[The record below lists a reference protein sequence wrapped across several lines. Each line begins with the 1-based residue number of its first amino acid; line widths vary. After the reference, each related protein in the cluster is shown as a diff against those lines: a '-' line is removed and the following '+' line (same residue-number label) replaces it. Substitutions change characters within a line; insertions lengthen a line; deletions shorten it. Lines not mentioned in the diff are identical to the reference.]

1 MSSKVIDE
9 RILSMKFDNKQF
21 ESAVSTTMNT
31 LTKLKMKLDAMGVT
45 KGLEKLSQA
54 AKSVRSNGLNDLS
67 DGVETVQ
74 ARFSALQIVAMTA
87 ISRITNSVMTLGK
100 KLVSAVTVDPIKDGF
115 REYETQMNAVQTILA
130 NTQKEGTNVKIVNAA
145 LDELNRYA
153 DKTIYNF
160 TEMTRNIGTF
170 TAAGVKL
177 DASVSAI
184 KGIANLAAISGSTSQ
199 QASTAMYQLSQALA
213 AGTIRLMDWNSVV
226 NAGMGGQVFQDA
238 LIRTSEHLKTG
249 AKAAVAAKG
258 SFRESLQTG
267 WLTAE
272 VLTQTLD
279 QFATAADTQEEY
291 QAAVEKFVKQGYSK
305 EEAVQMANM
314 ARTAGEA
321 ATKVKT
327 FTQLIDTVKE
337 ALGSGWT
344 TTWRTIIGDFE
355 DARNLWTDVSDVLN
369 DAINKSS
376 DARNKI
382 VSGWA
387 ELGGRTKLIEG
398 LSNVFKGLASVIKP
412 IQKAFREI
420 FPPTTSKQLLDITE
434 NFRKFSEKLVISDKM
449 AENLKRTFK
458 GLFSIADMVKKAF
471 EIVGGTITKVFST
484 GIFGSI
490 LDIILTIT
498 GAIGDM
504 FTAMNDGFKTSSFL
518 ESLGKMISE
527 IAKVFKSAASG
538 ITVFGD
544 ILTEVG
550 KGVAKALTSIWN
562 GISKVFGWIA
572 DNVTV
577 KDIVAGMVGGGVYKT
592 VKSFTDVFD
601 QIGDT
606 INKIFGKGEG
616 KHTKLGMRISTFF
629 SEVRSAI
636 QAFTTGINIASLVAI
651 AGALGIL
658 AASCRSLASMS
669 IGDLAK
675 SVGAIGAM
683 FLMLN
688 KTFSSISAS
697 IKTFKAKGIV
707 KAGLSAMAIA
717 QAIKILTDAL
727 EKLST
732 MHIEDLAWGL
742 AALAVE
748 MKIFTLGLKSLAEV
762 KIPLTTSVAMLALAE
777 SCDTLGD
784 AMQKFSGIPWQGI
797 AKGLVGMGG
806 ALAIFVKTFKM
817 IGDLESG
824 GMKNM
829 TNATALLIA
838 ANAMKPLAKALTDI
852 SLISWNGIAKG
863 LVGIGVTLGIFVK
876 ALMTLD
882 DLKNIGSFNAILFSE
897 SLVIAAKALK
907 PIGDALSE
915 ISLISWNGI
924 AKGLVGIGGALGAF
938 VISLKVLDGLENI
951 GSFNSI
957 LFSGSLV
964 LAAKAL
970 KPIGDALTEVSAI
983 SWDGI
988 AKGLAGIGGALGAF
1002 VISLKV
1008 LDGLDTGPFS
1018 MLLEGGAILL
1028 AAQALSPIAKALS
1041 EIGSLSWDGVIKGL
1055 TGMGLALTEL
1065 GVVCTVLGKVGNAF
1079 ALLGAASLL
1088 VATKGLEEIASA
1100 LQRLGSMSWSEIGKG
1115 LTAMAAALGEVAL
1128 GSLINTLSGPGAK
1141 SIATIAKPLGDL
1153 ADSVKK
1159 WSGIEVPSN
1168 LGASLASL
1176 AGGVMAFTFS
1186 GFGSGS
1192 LATVAA
1198 PLGTLAD
1205 SVKKWSDGVHVPKDI
1220 GDQLSSLSSGVRS
1233 FTFMF
1238 GAGGSLGS
1246 AAGPL
1251 GTLADSVKKWH
1262 DTHVPKDIETQ
1273 LKSVANGVR
1282 SFTFLFLGGVSLGT
1296 VVGPLGELANSI
1308 KKWSGLDIPKDI
1320 EKQLKSVAN
1329 GISSFTSVFI
1339 AGFSLANVVGP
1350 FEKLVASI
1358 KKLQGLQL
1366 PDGIEGDLSSLANS
1380 IKKFSN
1386 VGDVSAG
1393 AKATQTIASAV
1404 SKLSGV
1410 NYNGVSSGLS
1420 SLAKSLSSFG
1430 SSAKSLSGV
1439 GNSIVSNLINPVKNA
1454 AKQFNTVGK
1463 SISNSIVSGIKSG
1476 RGAITSAMSDTVSTI
1491 VKILTTRVSTFKMI
1505 GNKFS
1510 SQLSSGIK
1518 SGKSGV
1524 NSAADSLVSGASK
1537 KLRDHYN
1544 SFNSAGKYLA
1554 KGFANG
1560 IKSNS
1565 YLSATAARTMGND
1578 AAKIL
1583 RKALNVRSPSRVSYK
1598 IGRFFDI
1605 GFANAISDNS
1615 FRSDNAA
1622 YSMGDNARK
1631 LLSKAISKMSNII
1644 DSDINTQ
1651 PVITPVLD
1659 LSNISSG
1666 AASINGLFGGTQTVG
1681 VRANL
1686 NAINAAMRT
1695 NQNNQNEDVVNAI
1708 DKLRKELNNV
1718 NTGDTYSING
1728 VYAND
1733 DDVIDAIK
1741 SIVRAVKVERRA

>member
-54 AKSVRSNGLNDLS
+54 TKRVKTDGLDDVS

-145 LDELNRYA
+145 LDELNQYA

-249 AKAAVAAKG
+249 AKAAITAKG

-279 QFATAADTQEEY
+279 QFATAADTQKEY

-387 ELGGRTKLIEG
+387 DLGGRTKLIEG

-471 EIVGGTITKVFST
+471 EIVGSTITKVFST

-490 LDIILTIT
+490 VDIILTIT

-504 FTAMNDGFKTSSFL
+504 FTAMNDGFKTSSLL
-518 ESLGKMISE
+518 ESLEKMFSE

-544 ILTEVG
+544 VLTEVG
-550 KGVAKALTSIWN
+550 KGVGKALTSIWN
-562 GISKVFGWIA
+562 GITKVFGWIA
-572 DNVTV
+572 DNVSV

-601 QIGDT
+601 QIGET
-606 INKIFGKGEG
+606 IDKIFGKGEG
-616 KHTKLGMRISTFF
+616 KSTKIGSRISTFF
-629 SEVRSAI
+629 GEVRSAI
-636 QAFTTGINIASLVAI
+636 QAFTSGVNIASLVSI

-669 IGDLAK
+669 AEDLAK
-675 SVGAIGAM
+675 SVGSIGAL
-683 FLMLN
+683 FLMLR
-688 KTFSSISAS
+688 KTFSSISTS
-697 IKTFKAKGIV
+697 IKSFNAKGMV
-707 KAGLSAMAIA
+707 KAGLSSMAIA

-742 AALAVE
+742 AALALE
-748 MKIFTLGLKSLAEV
+748 MKIFTSGLKSLSEV
-762 KIPLTTSVAMLALAE
+762 KIPLTTSVAMMALAE

-797 AKGLVGMGG
+797 ASGLIGMGG

-817 IGDLESG
+817 IGNLKSG

-829 TNATALLIA
+829 ANATALLIA

-863 LVGIGVTLGIFVK
+863 LVGIGGTLAIFVK
-876 ALMTLD
+876 ALM
-882 DLKNIGSFNAILFSE
+882 A
-897 SLVIAAKALK
+897 
-907 PIGDALSE
+907 
-915 ISLISWNGI
+915 
-924 AKGLVGIGGALGAF
+924 
-938 VISLKVLDGLENI
+938 LDGLENI

-988 AKGLAGIGGALGAF
+988 AKGLVGIGGALGAF
-1002 VISLKV
+1002 VISLKA
-1008 LDGLDTGPFS
+1008 LDGLENIGSFNSILFS
-1018 MLLEGGAILL
+1018 GSLVL

-1041 EIGSLSWDGVIKGL
+1041 EIGSLSWEGVIKGL
-1055 TGMGLALTEL
+1055 VGMGLALTEL
-1065 GVVCTVLGKVGNAF
+1065 GVVCTVLGNVGSAF

-1088 VATKGLEEIASA
+1088 VATQGLEEIAIA

-1128 GSLINTLSGPGAK
+1128 GSLLNTLSGPGAK

-1168 LGASLASL
+1168 LGTSLASL

-1186 GFGSGS
+1186 GFGSGA
-1192 LATVAA
+1192 LATVAG

-1262 DTHVPKDIETQ
+1262 DTHVPADIESQ

-1308 KKWSGLDIPKDI
+1308 KKWSGLAIPKDI
-1320 EKQLKSVAN
+1320 ETQLKSVAN
-1329 GISSFTSVFI
+1329 GISSFTSVFL

-1350 FEKLVASI
+1350 FEKLVSSI

-1366 PDGIEGDLSSLANS
+1366 PDGIEGDLSSLASS

-1404 SKLSGV
+1404 SKLSSV

-1476 RGAITSAMSDTVSTI
+1476 RGAITSAMSGTVSTI
-1491 VKILTTRVSTFKMI
+1491 VKILTARNSDLKTI
-1505 GNKFS
+1505 GSGFS
-1510 SQLSSGIK
+1510 KQLSSGIK
-1518 SGKSGV
+1518 SGKSSV
-1524 NSAADSLVSGASK
+1524 NSASNSLVSGASK
-1537 KLRDHYN
+1537 ELRGHYD

-1565 YLSATAARTMGND
+1565 YLSAAAARAMGNN

-1583 RKALNVRSPSRVSYK
+1583 RKALVVRSPSRVTYK
-1598 IGRFFDI
+1598 IGRFFDM

-1615 FRSDNAA
+1615 FRSANAA
-1622 YSMGDNARK
+1622 YSMGDDAQK
-1631 LLSKAISKMSNII
+1631 VLTKAISKMSNIM
-1644 DSDINTQ
+1644 DSDIDTQ

-1666 AASINGLFGGTQTVG
+1666 AASINGLFGDTQTVG

-1686 NAINAAMRT
+1686 NAINTAMRV

-1708 DKLRKELNNV
+1708 DKLRKDLNNV

-1733 DDVIDAIK
+1733 DDIIEAIK
-1741 SIVRAVKVERRA
+1741 SIVRAVKIERRV